1 MGVGYDFR
9 MAFNDEISRRRE
21 MGRGRV
27 VITGTGAVTSLGVG
41 APALVDRWI
50 AGESGI
56 SGGYSVCGDFDPSQG
71 MGRKEVRRT
80 DRFTQL
86 AAAAAEEALD
96 EAGWNGATKYR
107 PERVGCIVGTGVGGI
122 ATKEEQHARL
132 RERGPGAVSPL
143 TIPMIMPNAAA
154 GYLAM
159 RHGWLGPSFSVAS
172 ACASGGHAIGLAL
185 RTIQSGDADAV
196 LAAASEAALTPL
208 GMSSFHAMDVL
219 SPTGRSLPFDARR
232 DGFVMGEGSGALV
245 LEAAES
251 AEARGATVLGELL
264 GYATTADGYHI
275 TSPDPEARGAVRAMQ
290 LALEDAGLAPDDV
303 DYVNAHGTGTERGDR
318 VETLALTR
326 ALGEA
331 AGRIPVSSTKSVIGH
346 LLGAAGLVEAVATLH
361 ALRRRVAPPTAG
373 YREREHGL
381 ELDYVPV
388 ARPLQTRH
396 GARRAIA
403 LSNAFGF
410 GGHNV
415 VICLAAG
422 TGQA

>member
-1 MGVGYDFR
+1 MTHR
-9 MAFNDEISRRRE
+9 AEISRRRE
-21 MGRGRV
+21 IDKRRV

-41 APALVDRWI
+41 SQLLTDRWI

-56 SGGYSVCGDFDPSQG
+56 ADGWSACRDFEPGTVMRQ
-71 MGRKEVRRT
+71 KEVRRT

-86 AAAAAEEALD
+86 AIAAAEQALD
-96 EAGWNGATKYR
+96 EAGWNGTPAYR
-107 PERVGCIVGTGVGGI
+107 PDRVGCIVGTGVGGI
-122 ATKEEQHARL
+122 ATEEEQHTRL

-143 TIPMIMPNAAA
+143 TIPMIMHNAAA

-159 RHGWLGPSFSVAS
+159 RHGWRGPTFSVAS
-172 ACASGGHAIGLAL
+172 ACATGGHAIGLAL

-208 GMSSFHAMDVL
+208 GTSSFQAMDVL

-232 DGFVMGEGSGALV
+232 DGFVMGEGSGALL
-245 LEAAES
+245 LEAAET

-264 GYATTADGYHI
+264 GYGATADAYHI
-275 TSPDPEARGAVRAMQ
+275 TSPDPEAEGAVRAIES
-290 LALEDAGLAPDDV
+290 ALEDAAVEPDDV
-303 DYVNAHGTGTERGDR
+303 DYVNAHGTGTELNDR
-318 VETLALTR
+318 VETLALKR
-326 ALGEA
+326 ALGGA

-346 LLGAAGLVEAVATLH
+346 LLGAAAVVEAVATVH
-361 ALRRRVAPPTAG
+361 ALRRRIAPPTAG
-373 YREREHGL
+373 YREREDGL
-381 ELDYVPV
+381 DLDYVPV
-388 ARPLQTRH
+388 SRPLET
-396 GARRAIA
+396 GNGRAVA

-422 TGQA
+422 RGNG

>member
-1 MGVGYDFR
+1 MG
-9 MAFNDEISRRRE
+9 SR
-21 MGRGRV
+21 
-27 VITGTGAVTSLGVG
+27 TLT
-41 APALVDRWI
+41 DRWV

-56 SGGYSVCGDFDPSQG
+56 VDGYSPCGDFDPGTVMRQ
-71 MGRKEVRRT
+71 KEVRRT

-86 AAAAAEEALD
+86 AIGAAEEALE
-96 EAGWNGATKYR
+96 EAGWNGTPVYPAD
-107 PERVGCIVGTGVGGI
+107 RVGCIVGTGVGGI
-122 ATKEEQHARL
+122 ATEEEQHTRL

-159 RHGWLGPSFSVAS
+159 RHEWRGPSFSVVS

-196 LAAASEAALTPL
+196 LAAASEAPLTPL
-208 GMSSFHAMDVL
+208 GTSSFQAMDVL

-245 LEAAES
+245 LEAADC

-264 GYATTADGYHI
+264 GYAATADAYHI
-275 TSPDPEARGAVRAMQ
+275 TSPDPEAHGAVRAIES
-290 LALEDAGLAPDDV
+290 ALEDAMLGPDDV
-303 DYVNAHGTGTERGDR
+303 DYVNAHGTGTQLNDR
-318 VETLALTR
+318 VESLALRR

-331 AGRIPVSSTKSVIGH
+331 AEGLPVSSTKSAIGH
-346 LLGAAGLVEAVATLH
+346 LLGAAAVVEAVATVH
-361 ALRRRVAPPTAG
+361 ALGRRVAPPTLG
-373 YREREHGL
+373 YLEREEGL
-381 ELDYVPV
+381 DLDYVPV
-388 ARPLQTRH
+388 SRPLQTRN
-396 GARRAIA
+396 GRAVA

-415 VICLAAG
+415 VICLASG
-422 TGQA
+422 EGPP

>member
-1 MGVGYDFR
+1 MD
-9 MAFNDEISRRRE
+9 RR
-21 MGRGRV
+21 RV

-41 APALVDRWI
+41 APALVDGWI

-56 SGGYSVCGDFDPSQG
+56 VDGYSVCGDFDPSRV
-71 MGRKEVRRT
+71 MGPKEVRRT

-86 AAAAAEEALD
+86 AAVAAEEALE
-96 EAGWNGATKYR
+96 EAGWNGTTKYR
-107 PERVGCIVGTGVGGI
+107 ADRVGCIVGTGVGGI
-122 ATKEEQHARL
+122 ATEEEQHSRL

-159 RHGWLGPSFSVAS
+159 RHGWLGPSFAVAS
-172 ACASGGHAIGLAL
+172 ACASGGHAICLAL

-232 DGFVMGEGSGALV
+232 DGFVMGEGSGALL

-251 AEARGATVLGELL
+251 AEARGATVLGEML
-264 GYATTADGYHI
+264 GYATTADAYHI
-275 TSPDPEARGAVRAMQ
+275 TSPDPEARGGVRAIQ
-290 LALEDAGLAPDDV
+290 LALEDADLVPGDV
-303 DYVNAHGTGTERGDR
+303 DYVNAHGTGTKLNDR

-331 AGRIPVSSTKSVIGH
+331 AERIPVSSTKSVIGH
-346 LLGAAGLVEAVATLH
+346 LLGAAGLVEAVATVH
-361 ALRRRVAPPTAG
+361 ALRKRVAPPTAG
-373 YREREHGL
+373 YLERERGL
-381 ELDYVPV
+381 DLDYVPV
-388 ARPLQTRH
+388 TRPLRSR
-396 GARRAIA
+396 GDDRRAVA

-422 TGQA
+422 PEQP

>member
-1 MGVGYDFR
+1 
-9 MAFNDEISRRRE
+9 
-21 MGRGRV
+21 
-27 VITGTGAVTSLGVG
+27 
-41 APALVDRWI
+41 
-50 AGESGI
+50 
-56 SGGYSVCGDFDPSQG
+56 
-71 MGRKEVRRT
+71 
-80 DRFTQL
+80 
-86 AAAAAEEALD
+86 
-96 EAGWNGATKYR
+96 
-107 PERVGCIVGTGVGGI
+107 
-122 ATKEEQHARL
+122 
-132 RERGPGAVSPL
+132 
-143 TIPMIMPNAAA
+143 
-154 GYLAM
+154 
-159 RHGWLGPSFSVAS
+159 
-172 ACASGGHAIGLAL
+172 
-185 RTIQSGDADAV
+185 
-196 LAAASEAALTPL
+196 
-208 GMSSFHAMDVL
+208 MDVL

-275 TSPDPEARGAVRAMQ
+275 TSPDPEARGAVRAMR

-388 ARPLQTRH
+388 SRPLQTRN
-396 GARRAIA
+396 GGRRAIA

-422 TGQA
+422 AGQP

>member
-1 MGVGYDFR
+1 
-9 MAFNDEISRRRE
+9 
-21 MGRGRV
+21 V

-41 APALVDRWI
+41 ARALIDRWI

-56 SGGYSVCGDFDPSQG
+56 VDGYSACPDFDPSAV

-86 AAAAAEEALD
+86 AVAAAEEALE
-96 EAGWNGATKYR
+96 EAGWNGTPAYR
-107 PERVGCIVGTGVGGI
+107 ADRVGCIVGTGVGGI
-122 ATKEEQHARL
+122 ATEEDQHTRL

-159 RHGWLGPSFSVAS
+159 RHGWRGPCFSVVS
-172 ACASGGHAIGLAL
+172 ACATGGHAIGLAL
-185 RTIQSGDADAV
+185 RTIQAGDADAMV
-196 LAAASEAALTPL
+196 AAASEAPLTPL
-208 GMSSFHAMDVL
+208 GTSSFHAMEVL

-251 AEARGATVLGELL
+251 AETRGATVLGELL
-264 GYATTADGYHI
+264 GYATTADAYHI
-275 TSPDPEARGAVRAMQ
+275 TSPDPEAQGAVRAIEA
-290 LALEDAGLAPDDV
+290 ALEDAGVGAHDL
-303 DYVNAHGTGTERGDR
+303 DYVNAHGTGTKLNDR
-318 VETLALTR
+318 VETLALRR
-326 ALGEA
+326 ALGA
-331 AGRIPVSSTKSVIGH
+331 AAERVPVSSTKSVIGH
-346 LLGAAGLVEAVATLH
+346 ILGAAALVEAVATVH
-361 ALRRRVAPPTAG
+361 ALGKRVAPPTAG
-373 YREREHGL
+373 YLEREDGL
-381 ELDYVPV
+381 DLDYVPV
-388 ARPLQTRH
+388 SRPLQTRDCN
-396 GARRAIA
+396 GDRRTIA

-422 TGQA
+422 TGQP